1 MYHIFKKVNNYAAL
15 AKQIESV
22 ITVSCAT
29 SNIKIINSKEDKNK
43 YYIKL
48 VIMNDTEKI
57 FILSQKQNED

>member
-1 MYHIFKKVNNYAAL
+1 MNNYTEL

-48 VIMNDTEKI
+48 VIMNDTENI
-57 FILSQKQNED
+57 FILSQKQSED